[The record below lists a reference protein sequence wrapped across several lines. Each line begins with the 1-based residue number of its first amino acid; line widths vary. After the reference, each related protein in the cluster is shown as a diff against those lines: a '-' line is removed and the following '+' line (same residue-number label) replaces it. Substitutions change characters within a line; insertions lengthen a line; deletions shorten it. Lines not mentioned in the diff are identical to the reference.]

1 MITIHHTAAELHALL
16 DSLTHG
22 QTVTATWK
30 HGAFLNATTGPASIN
45 GKYFTA
51 YYHIRNAAGCISPDI
66 TSIEAIVEQPTTATS
81 DDPDALRVLVESLA
95 DGQKVT
101 VEWRSKDGECVVTVT
116 GTVERDSFYECVSVR
131 DMWGR
136 DYALSMRGD
145 IHAHLHS
152 VTATA
157 VKTIRWE
164 RQK

>member
-30 HGAFLNATTGPASIN
+30 HGDFLNATTGPACIN

-66 TSIEAIVEQPTTATS
+66 TSIEAIVEQPVTVTR
-81 DDPDALRVLVESLA
+81 DDPAALLALVESLA

-101 VEWRSKDGECVVTVT
+101 AEWRSKDGEHAVAIT
-116 GTVERDSFYECVSVR
+116 GTVERDSFYECVSML

-136 DYALSMRGD
+136 DYALLRGD
-145 IHAHLHS
+145 LHVHLHS